1 MRIAYVFGCACL
13 GIGALLAG
21 AAHAEGTVIVP
32 LANVTPACIDASKKT
47 VDLWVLSARVPS
59 DANWLRQTK
68 GVGARVDVTLR
79 SKEGQRV
86 SFPAAAAIDTRDL
99 GGKVVRA
106 SLQLHVLADQDLW
119 NTSAAQPI
127 RTADVSVPLT
137 FIRRQGKSDAVK
149 VFQALLAF
157 TKSASAVIPA
167 NPYVKGAELV
177 GQLSDSIG
185 NAFAADPNDIFDP
198 NFSLAFS
205 IARSASN
212 CSAQDLHDDVGV
224 AIADFGG
231 GKEKDGYVA
240 TADVGRYCFYKAGH
254 NKDPDIVFAARG
266 NGACPGTAPATATVL
281 ANPQFIWMAYG
292 HCKEGVRCEG
302 DRPPPPLA
310 LAVGRD
316 ALPSGDKALTLL
328 SQRLDPKDSKALL
341 KALNAKASE
350 PLPDRPRELLDA
362 LAICRSVGI
371 DESRCLDKSFSSN
384 DG

>member
-1 MRIAYVFGCACL
+1 MRIAYVFGCAYL
-13 GIGALLAG
+13 GIGALFTG
-21 AAHAEGTVIVP
+21 MAHAEGTVIVP

-119 NTSAAQPI
+119 NTTAAQPI

-198 NFSLAFS
+198 NLSLAFS

-212 CSAQDLHDDVGV
+212 CLLTDALSAWLSSPSPTSAAARKKTATSPPPMSV
-224 AIADFGG
+224 AIASTRPATTRTRTSSSPPA
-231 GKEKDGYVA
+231 A
-240 TADVGRYCFYKAGH
+240 TAPVRARRRPRRPCWPIRSSSGWRMAIARKAS
-254 NKDPDIVFAARG
+254 AARV
-266 NGACPGTAPATATVL
+266 TARRRHWPWRWDATRCRRAT
-281 ANPQFIWMAYG
+281 
-292 HCKEGVRCEG
+292 R
-302 DRPPPPLA
+302 R
-310 LAVGRD
+310 
-316 ALPSGDKALTLL
+316 
-328 SQRLDPKDSKALL
+328 
-341 KALNAKASE
+341 
-350 PLPDRPRELLDA
+350 
-362 LAICRSVGI
+362 
-371 DESRCLDKSFSSN
+371 SRC
-384 DG
+384 